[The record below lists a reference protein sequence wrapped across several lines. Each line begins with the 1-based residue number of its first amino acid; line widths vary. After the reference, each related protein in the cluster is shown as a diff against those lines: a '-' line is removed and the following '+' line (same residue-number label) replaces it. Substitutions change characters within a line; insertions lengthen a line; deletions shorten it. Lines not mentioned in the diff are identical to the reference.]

1 MVPYGVRGGNDL
13 VRRWITSMH
22 RSEKGEEAAAVSGL
36 EEFSSCV
43 AAYFGTEL
51 VRNAVEIQLLFCAQQ
66 RKGRQ
71 CYLRSK
77 CNDSISRPRSV
88 EWMKFANF
96 TSGGNR
102 RKRRCN

>member
-1 MVPYGVRGGNDL
+1 MVPYGGRGGNDL

-36 EEFSSCV
+36 ERILELCSRIFWDRVGSQ
-43 AAYFGTEL
+43 FG
-51 VRNAVEIQLLFCAQQ
+51 RNSTAIRCAVE
-66 RKGRQ
+66 KKQ